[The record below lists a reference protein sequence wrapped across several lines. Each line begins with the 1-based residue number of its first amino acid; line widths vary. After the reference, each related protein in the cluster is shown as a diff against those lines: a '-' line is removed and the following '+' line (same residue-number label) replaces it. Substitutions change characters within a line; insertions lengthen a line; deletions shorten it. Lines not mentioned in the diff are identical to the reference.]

1 MNVTEHQS
9 VVVKLATLKPHP
21 RNYREHPEDQ
31 REHIKAS
38 IKTYGIYRNIVV
50 AEDNTILAGHG
61 VVEAAREMG
70 LDSVPVIRLAL
81 APDDPKA
88 LKLIASDNEISNLA
102 IVDDRA
108 LTELLREVAHLDE
121 DGLLGSGYNADQL
134 AALAM
139 VTRPKH
145 EIENEDAAK
154 EWLGMPDYDYAAGAP
169 TKIIMSFETES
180 DRQDF
185 AQRLGIAIS
194 ERTKSLWWPPREKE
208 DPGSLRFEG

>member
-1 MNVTEHQS
+1 MNITRHDS
-9 VVVKLATLKPHP
+9 IVVDLASLKPHP
-21 RNYREHPEDQ
+21 RNYRSHPKDQ
-31 REHIKAS
+31 LEHIIAS
-38 IKTYGIYRNIVV
+38 IKTHGIYRNIVV
-50 AEDNTILAGHG
+50 ANDDTILAGHG
-61 VVEAAREMG
+61 VVEAATEMG
-70 LDSVPVIRLAL
+70 LKQVPVIRLPV

-102 IVDDRA
+102 VVDDRA
-108 LTELLREVAHLDE
+108 LTELLREVAHLDD
-121 DGLLGSGYNADQL
+121 DGLAGSGFDEDQL

-145 EIENEDAAK
+145 EIADEDAAK

-185 AQRLGIAIS
+185 AKRLGIEIT
-194 ERTKSLWWPPREKE
+194 ERTKSLWWPPRAKE
-208 DPGSLRFEG
+208 DPSSLRFEG